1 MGGPPWCRRE
11 TIAGRRRAW
20 RRITWRSG
28 SLKRN
33 SVWPPAHAQP
43 SLNDLLCDSTRNGA
57 CPKVL
62 KPISVCR
69 LWLNEG
75 DDATVEPLSDLG
87 HERDNVVEQ
96 SVRRPVFF
104 LAAIRVA
111 RIFSL
116 LRATLAVWSYIQSLS
131 PRQKRIR

>member
-1 MGGPPWCRRE
+1 MTFCV
-11 TIAGRRRAW
+11 A
-20 RRITWRSG
+20 
-28 SLKRN
+28 
-33 SVWPPAHAQP
+33 
-43 SLNDLLCDSTRNGA
+43 DSTGNGP

-104 LAAIRVA
+104 LAAIRGGND
-111 RIFSL
+111 FFF
-116 LRATLAVWSYIQSLS
+116 T
-131 PRQKRIR
+131 PRYSCCLILTASHA